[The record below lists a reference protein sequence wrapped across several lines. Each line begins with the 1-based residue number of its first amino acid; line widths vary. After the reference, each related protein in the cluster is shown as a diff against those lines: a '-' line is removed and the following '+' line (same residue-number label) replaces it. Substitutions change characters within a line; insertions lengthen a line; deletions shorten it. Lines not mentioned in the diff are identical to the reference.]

1 MGYVQEI
8 RQLVGTRPIILVGA
22 NVIVID
28 QLGRMLLQLRS
39 DNNCWGLPGGTME
52 PGETLEEVAK
62 RELLEEK
69 NLTAIELIPFNF
81 YSGKEFYYRYPHGD
95 EVYNVVATYIC
106 RQYHGLLQGNSDEVL
121 DVQFFYP
128 NELPVNC
135 SPPDLPMIQDYFRL
149 FSVGEG
155 EL

>member
-1 MGYVQEI
+1 
-8 RQLVGTRPIILVGA
+8 
-22 NVIVID
+22 
-28 QLGRMLLQLRS
+28 
-39 DNNCWGLPGGTME
+39 ME

-62 RELLEEK
+62 RELFEET

-106 RQYHGLLQGNSDEVL
+106 KQYHGLLQGNSDEVL
-121 DVQFFYP
+121 DVQFFYL
-128 NELPVNC
+128 NELPINC
-135 SPPDLPMIQDYFRL
+135 SPPDLPMILDYFHL
-149 FSVGEG
+149 FSEGEG